1 MIILNNLQNKI
12 NNYNNIINKLNN
24 NIIIYQNIINQN
36 NLQLKNLKSQSNYNA
51 NNTIRNKVYYDE
63 IMVVN
68 FISSDSKVHYALKCN
83 KTNTFAEIEEKLY
96 KQFPEYRETNNIFVA
111 NGTQILRFKTIEQN
125 KIGNGLPVTLI
136 VPS

>member
-1 MIILNNLQNKI
+1 MDRFSILQFP
-12 NNYNNIINKLNN
+12 
-24 NIIIYQNIINQN
+24 IIIPTSNLGQKGLIIFG
-36 NLQLKNLKSQSNYNA
+36 LWYNV

-68 FISSDSKVHYALKCN
+68 FISFDSKVHYALKCN
-83 KTNTFAEIEEKLY
+83 KTSTFAEIEEKLY